1 MWFGSLP
8 VKGHM
13 EGEDRAESHLR
24 SPSERMDRW
33 EEKQQGTTENEEQKT
48 DSMTAD
54 TWLIIFG

>member
-1 MWFGSLP
+1 
-8 VKGHM
+8 M
-13 EGEDRAESHLR
+13 EGEDRAKSHLR
-24 SPSERMDRW
+24 SPSERMDTW